1 MYRPLNNSQKRE
13 NHCSILFF
21 LIGIG
26 SILVLV
32 VNLVP
37 LQVHAQSL
45 ISNMDNVTQ
54 LKTQNNTLF
63 VSGFA
68 TEKAKTDSVAISI
81 GVQSANKSATD
92 ALITNSQIASKI
104 ISTLKQNG
112 VADDEI
118 STSQYSIQPNY
129 NYSEYGNIIN
139 TTGFAVSNI
148 VTVQSPHLNN
158 VSQWIDSSV
167 SAGANTINSVEF
179 QISPKSLGEIKKT
192 LIDKAIDDARQ
203 KAEIAS
209 RAVGSSITGIK
220 SISVN
225 TDGFNPL
232 PVSNQILQKS
242 FAADFSPTLIVPGQQ
257 DVSVIVQM
265 EYLLN

>member
-1 MYRPLNNSQKRE
+1 MYNPLNNSQKRE
-13 NHCSILFF
+13 NCCSILFF
-21 LIGIG
+21 LMGVG
-26 SILVLV
+26 SILGLA
-32 VNLVP
+32 VNLIP
-37 LQVHAQSL
+37 LSVYAQSS
-45 ISNMDNVTQ
+45 ISDMDNETQ

-68 TEKAKTDSVAISI
+68 TEKAKTDLVTISI
-81 GVQSANKSATD
+81 GVQSTNKSATD
-92 ALITNSQIASKI
+92 ALITNSHIASEI

-112 VADDEI
+112 VSDNEI

-139 TTGFAVSNI
+139 TTGFTISNI
-148 VTVQSPHLNN
+148 VSVQSPNLNN
-158 VSQWIDSSV
+158 VSQWIDSAV
-167 SAGANTINSVEF
+167 NAGANTISSVEF
-179 QISPKSLGEIKKT
+179 QISPKSLGEVKKT
-192 LIDKAIDDARQ
+192 LIDQAIADARQ

-209 RAVGSSITGIK
+209 KAVGSSITGIK

-232 PVSNQILQKS
+232 PVNNHILQKS
-242 FAADFSPTLIVPGQQ
+242 LASDFSSTPIIPGQQ
-257 DVSVIVQM
+257 DVSIIVQI